1 MVQPPAS
8 LIPGGMVFGVM
19 DGTERHGELIA
30 HLQSEPLRLRIANVM
45 SVRWRTAADEARLP
59 GDKSQMLLRSMPLDL
74 TKFEHALVDLF
85 LARAGTSLLTSS
97 LELGPVLNRVRFR
110 FYEGDGAALQ
120 MIHKAFAEIRLQLS
134 VLLQGV
140 TQGSHRGDI
149 LLPHG
154 KKELDALS
162 VGHGLA

>member
-74 TKFEHALVDLF
+74 TKFEHALGGLSRFDD
-85 LARAGTSLLTSS
+85 AERALL
-97 LELGPVLNRVRFR
+97 
-110 FYEGDGAALQ
+110 D
-120 MIHKAFAEIRLQLS
+120 AEA
-134 VLLQGV
+134 
-140 TQGSHRGDI
+140 
-149 LLPHG
+149 LLPE
-154 KKELDALS
+154 KDSAFERSEFLQAVTELQEIKGGPPGAPLPPAPPDA
-162 VGHGLA
+162 ARRTRR

>member
-19 DGTERHGELIA
+19 NGAKRHGELIA

-74 TKFEHALVDLF
+74 AEFEHALLDLCSV
-85 LARAGTSLLTSS
+85 RAGTSLLTSS
-97 LELGPVLNRVRFR
+97 LGPVLNRVRFR

-120 MIHKAFAEIRLQLS
+120 MSHQVLAEIRLLLS
-134 VLLQGV
+134 ILLQGV

-149 LLPHG
+149 LLPH
-154 KKELDALS
+154 
-162 VGHGLA
+162 